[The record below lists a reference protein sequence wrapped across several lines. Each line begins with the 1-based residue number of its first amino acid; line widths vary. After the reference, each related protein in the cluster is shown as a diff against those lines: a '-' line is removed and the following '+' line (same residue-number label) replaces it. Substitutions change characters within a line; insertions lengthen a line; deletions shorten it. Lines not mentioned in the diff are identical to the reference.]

1 MNNLIETQY
10 NKIYEFFQKNELNYL
25 NVNEYLNFEDF
36 DNLDFS
42 NAFQDIFEILDDNNA
57 FTIEIIYYS
66 VAMDYLIKH
75 DTSLTDSI
83 ELALDYGFK
92 LEDLNSEILASL
104 LATQITRDA
113 FWGLEEDINNF
124 FDLQRFTI

>member
-1 MNNLIETQY
+1 MNNLSETQY
-10 NKIYEFFQKNELNYL
+10 NKIYEFFQKNELNHL

-83 ELALDYGFK
+83 ELALEYGFK

-124 FDLQRFTI
+124 FINFDKN

>member
-1 MNNLIETQY
+1 MNNLSEIQY
-10 NKIYEFFQKNELNYL
+10 DKIYEFFQKNELNYL

-83 ELALDYGFK
+83 ELALEYGFK

-124 FDLQRFTI
+124 FINFDKN

>member
-1 MNNLIETQY
+1 MNNLNESHYEKITQ
-10 NKIYEFFQKNELNYL
+10 FFEENQLNYL
-25 NVNEYLNFEDF
+25 NVNEYLNFDDF
-36 DNLDFS
+36 ENLDFS

-83 ELALDYGFK
+83 ELALEYGYK

-124 FDLQRFTI
+124 FTNFDKN

>member
-1 MNNLIETQY
+1 MNNLSETQY
-10 NKIYEFFQKNELNYL
+10 DKIYEFFQKNELNHL
-25 NVNEYLNFEDF
+25 NVNEYLNFDDF
-36 DNLDFS
+36 ENLDFS
-42 NAFQDIFEILDDNNA
+42 NAFQDIFEILDNNNA

-83 ELALDYGFK
+83 ELALEYGYK

-124 FDLQRFTI
+124 FTNFNL

>member
-1 MNNLIETQY
+1 MNNLNKSHYEKITQ
-10 NKIYEFFQKNELNYL
+10 FFEENQLNHL

-83 ELALDYGFK
+83 ELALEYGIK

-124 FDLQRFTI
+124 FINFDKN

>member
-1 MNNLIETQY
+1 MNNLSETQY

-83 ELALDYGFK
+83 ELALEYGFK

-124 FDLQRFTI
+124 FINFDKN

>member
-1 MNNLIETQY
+1 MNNLSEIQY
-10 NKIYEFFQKNELNYL
+10 DKIYEFFQKNELNYL

-42 NAFQDIFEILDDNNA
+42 NAFQDVFDILDDNNA

-83 ELALDYGFK
+83 ELALEHGFK

-124 FDLQRFTI
+124 FTNFDL